1 MDVYL
6 RRTAGNIGS
15 PRKGSNLV
23 GRDPKH
29 EDKSIQHCN
38 RIGCSTN
45 LNYMKGGHLSN
56 ANKSNCSR
64 SSFRSAC
71 SKALAN
77 MDDLEKP
84 KCLKATFRSTCRKA
98 LAGSSSAS
106 LPTSI
111 ILNKSHH
118 EQKSWLSSKGTSV
131 ADSSS
136 ASSSSS
142 RQDIQDLDF
151 INAQEQTQDET
162 ENGMTTSM
170 PGNFQSLLRGADSL
184 GSTQGC
190 STSAIRRLGNGSST
204 STSRSWRQKPG
215 NINQDASSS
224 TKSYVVS
231 RSGTSKPVSQTP
243 GVGSQRYGL
252 KNLGCTSISDVVP
265 TGWSS
270 SNGCQGR
277 MVESVRKRPSE
288 GESSSGRGKGIIGS
302 SSDGRLGSQ
311 HGKLSA
317 PSAPTRENLI
327 TQEGL
332 RNSNKPSSRGL
343 SVRTRR
349 GPVRDTRMRLS
360 ERRDNSTPHLDPL
373 VIPQPRVYIQ
383 EDVPESPSR
392 SFLLGSPPPLSR
404 DSFGSQG
411 SSSRSTRNRLLAT
424 HSDNRGGHHFNME
437 TTAEVLLAL
446 ERIEHIED
454 LTFEQLMMLE
464 MNLYLGGLS
473 FHDQHRDMRMDID
486 NMSYEELLALEEKIG
501 TVSTALSEEALSKC
515 LKRSI
520 YIRPT
525 LASAVTVCGDDIKC
539 SICQEDYVSGED
551 VGSLACEHRYHIG
564 CIHQWLRLKNWCP
577 ICKSSA
583 VASS

>member
-15 PRKGSNLV
+15 SRKGSNLA

-84 KCLKATFRSTCRKA
+84 KCLKATFRSTCSKA

-106 LPTSI
+106 FPNSI
-111 ILNKSHH
+111 VLNKSHR
-118 EQKSWLSSKGTSV
+118 EQKSQLLSKGTSV
-131 ADSSS
+131 TDSSS

-142 RQDIQDLDF
+142 RQDIQDLDS
-151 INAQEQTQDET
+151 IDAQEQTQDET
-162 ENGMTTSM
+162 ENGTTTSM
-170 PGNFQSLLRGADSL
+170 TGNFQSLLRGADSL
-184 GSTQGC
+184 DSTQGC
-190 STSAIRRLGNGSST
+190 STSVIRRLANGNTT
-204 STSRSWRQKPG
+204 STSRSCRQKPG
-215 NINQDASSS
+215 NINQDTSSS
-224 TKSYVVS
+224 SAKSSVVS
-231 RSGTSKPVSQTP
+231 RSGTSKLVSQTP
-243 GVGSQRYGL
+243 GAGSQRYGL
-252 KNLGCTSISDVVP
+252 KNLGCTSISDVLP

-270 SNGCQGR
+270 SNGGQGR

-302 SSDGRLGSQ
+302 SSERRLGSQ
-311 HGKLSA
+311 HSKISG
-317 PSAPTRENLI
+317 PTSENLI
-327 TQEGL
+327 AQEGL
-332 RNSNKPSSRGL
+332 RNSNKPFSRGL
-343 SVRTRR
+343 SVRTQR

-360 ERRDNSTPHLDPL
+360 ERGDNSTPHLGPL
-373 VIPQPRVYIQ
+373 VIPQPHVYIQ

-392 SFLLGSPPPLSR
+392 SFLLESPPPLSH
-404 DSFGSQG
+404 DSFSSQG
-411 SSSRSTRNRLLAT
+411 SSSRSIRNRLLAT

-473 FHDQHRDMRMDID
+473 FQDQHRDMRMDID

-525 LASAVTVCGDDIKC
+525 LASTVTACGDDIKC
-539 SICQEDYVSGED
+539 SICQEDYVSGEEI
-551 VGSLACEHRYHIG
+551 GSLACEHRYHVA